1 MVLGAVGDALGYR
14 KGRWEG
20 CTSGKKIQEEL
31 ASLGGLG
38 ALKLDPD
45 NWPLSDATLMHM
57 TTAEALITATATVPT
72 DHLPEL
78 ISTSTRSKAQRRQR
92 SDHEFGSDWLARSVR
107 GDGHARRFRSE
118 SYRQQRCSSDSTSRM
133 TVTGLTAAIFT

>member
-38 ALKLDPD
+38 AQKLDPD
-45 NWPLSDATLMHM
+45 NWPLSDATLMHI
-57 TTAEALITATATVPT
+57 TTAEAL
-72 DHLPEL
+72 
-78 ISTSTRSKAQRRQR
+78 
-92 SDHEFGSDWLARSVR
+92 
-107 GDGHARRFRSE
+107 
-118 SYRQQRCSSDSTSRM
+118 
-133 TVTGLTAAIFT
+133 VTGMFRIDGKKNDKEDL

>member
-1 MVLGAVGDALGYR
+1 MEKFKAAMVLGAVGDALGYR

-38 ALKLDPD
+38 AQKLDPD

-57 TTAEALITATATVPT
+57 TTAEAL
-72 DHLPEL
+72 
-78 ISTSTRSKAQRRQR
+78 
-92 SDHEFGSDWLARSVR
+92 
-107 GDGHARRFRSE
+107 
-118 SYRQQRCSSDSTSRM
+118 
-133 TVTGLTAAIFT
+133 VTGKLWVDVKKNDKENLWLSKRQIRMEIITDYTNGVQNMSLGACFM

>member
-1 MVLGAVGDALGYR
+1 MEKFKAAMVLGAAGDALGYR

-31 ASLGGLG
+31 VSLGGLG

-57 TTAEALITATATVPT
+57 TTAEAL
-72 DHLPEL
+72 
-78 ISTSTRSKAQRRQR
+78 
-92 SDHEFGSDWLARSVR
+92 
-107 GDGHARRFRSE
+107 
-118 SYRQQRCSSDSTSRM
+118 
-133 TVTGLTAAIFT
+133 VTGRLRFDVSTNDKRIYDCLRGRLEQNSYTLMCLFHIL

>member
-1 MVLGAVGDALGYR
+1 MEKFKAAMVAGAIGDALGYR

-20 CTSGKKIQEEL
+20 CISGKKIQEEL

-57 TTAEALITATATVPT
+57 TTAEALIT
-72 DHLPEL
+72 
-78 ISTSTRSKAQRRQR
+78 
-92 SDHEFGSDWLARSVR
+92 GM
-107 GDGHARRFRSE
+107 FRIGV
-118 SYRQQRCSSDSTSRM
+118 M
-133 TVTGLTAAIFT
+133 KNL

>member
-1 MVLGAVGDALGYR
+1 MEKFKAAMVLGAVGDALGYR

-38 ALKLDPD
+38 AQKLAPD

-57 TTAEALITATATVPT
+57 TTAEAL
-72 DHLPEL
+72 
-78 ISTSTRSKAQRRQR
+78 
-92 SDHEFGSDWLARSVR
+92 
-107 GDGHARRFRSE
+107 
-118 SYRQQRCSSDSTSRM
+118 
-133 TVTGLTAAIFT
+133 VTGMFRIAEKKNRNTYIAEIIARLHTNKFFPSILKLKYQIKHKS

>member
-14 KGRWEG
+14 NGRWEG

-45 NWPLSDATLMHM
+45 NWPLSDATLMLM
-57 TTAEALITATATVPT
+57 TTAEALITGMGFTEFIIHSFT
-72 DHLPEL
+72 
-78 ISTSTRSKAQRRQR
+78 QRHP
-92 SDHEFGSDWLARSVR
+92 SCFG
-107 GDGHARRFRSE
+107 H
-118 SYRQQRCSSDSTSRM
+118 DSP
-133 TVTGLTAAIFT
+133 IFTYTDFFFWIFVLFFRFKTDLCLFKQFMKWPPHISQ